1 MAEYYRGGS
10 YDKKF
15 VDAKKRGATLDEL
28 NDMSV
33 GDMRKALERASY
45 VVPVGVS
52 ANVLRGYLKLHKAGK
67 KIPQLVKEGKANI
80 TKLKESLAA
89 AQKSGNAA
97 QIKTLKKE
105 LQKAGGQMQGR
116 VSAQQAKV
124 AQGKRALQKKAEKG
138 IAASGGS
145 LAAGKAINSK
155 GNKTKTKST
164 GTTTTTT
171 KSTKTK
177 VTTPKVAP
185 SPNTRGGSIG
195 RTATSTTG
203 KARVAAK
210 PTSTDK
216 KKKKNT
222 GRSGMGMAAY
232 QRRTG
237 SRR

>member
-1 MAEYYRGGS
+1 VAEYYRGSS

-33 GDMRKALERASY
+33 GDMRKALEQASY
-45 VVPVGVS
+45 VVPLGVS

-67 KIPQLVKEGKANI
+67 KIPQLVREGKGNI
-80 TKLKESLAA
+80 AKLKESLAA
-89 AQKSGNAA
+89 AQKSGNPT

-138 IAASGGS
+138 IAASVGS
-145 LAAGKAINSK
+145 VAAGKAINSK

-164 GTTTTTT
+164 GTTT

-210 PTSTDK
+210 PNETSK
-216 KKKKNT
+216 KKKKY
-222 GRSGMGMAAY
+222 GKSGMGMAAY
-232 QRRTG
+232 QSRTG